1 MQPHLLTNF
10 EIKKCHQNK
19 TDFNDIYPRNNLS
32 KIKDRTLVI
41 NLDEFKS
48 LWTRWIALSL
58 NDSNIT
64 YVDSFG
70 VQHIPK

>member
-10 EIKKCHQNK
+10 EIQKCYQIK
-19 TDFNDIYPRNNLS
+19 TDFNDIYPRNNLR

-48 LWTRWIALSL
+48 L
-58 NDSNIT
+58 
-64 YVDSFG
+64 
-70 VQHIPK
+70 